1 MMMPSRPIAT
11 IVLAP
16 LVALAVV
23 ACGMGGDSRIP
34 ITTSSPEA
42 LDLYLQGRQLR
53 DRLRYTDARDY
64 FDRAVAKD
72 TDFAL
77 AHLGAAMTS
86 AISNEF
92 FASLGRAVE
101 LSDKVTDGERHMI
114 LAYLAGVSG
123 DPLQQDEHLTWLVDN
138 YPGDERAMNLRGNYH
153 FGRQEFDDAVAYY
166 EKATAIN
173 PEFSQP
179 YNQLGYVYRFQGR
192 FAQAEEAFR
201 KYIDL
206 IPDEPNPFD
215 SYAEMLMKLG
225 RFEES
230 IETYKKALALD
241 RHFMASYIG
250 IGHNFLLLDRPDDAR
265 SWFRRMSE
273 VARTSLER
281 RQAHMWSAAAFLH
294 EGRDREAL
302 KEVEAMYAIAEKDGN
317 VTAMSTDLT
326 RMGHIL
332 LEAGAPEGA
341 LARFRDSLAIV
352 QEAEVPSGRPRRG
365 SGEVPRL
372 AGDRP
377 GGRGS
382 AAGQGVSRTRDAL
395 LRGPRRAFP
404 GTDRDRRAQNAHV
417 RGARRGPPDSGRDP
431 AAARVERADRAASRE
446 LPVGAGG
453 VRAGQ
458 PAGSARSLPD
468 RARLPR
474 TGRSLPGARLRPAGG
489 KVQRH

>member
-1 MMMPSRPIAT
+1 MPSRPIAT

-23 ACGMGGDSRIP
+23 ACGIGGDSRIP

-42 LDLYLQGRQLR
+42 LDLYLQGRQLS
-53 DRLRYTDARDY
+53 DRLRYTDARGY

-77 AHLGAAMTS
+77 AHLGVAMTS

-123 DPLQQDEHLTWLVDN
+123 DPLQQDEHLAWLVDN

-153 FGRQEFDDAVAYY
+153 FGRQEFDDAVACY

-192 FAQAEEAFR
+192 SAQGEEASR

-215 SYAEMLMKLG
+215 SYAELLMKLG

-250 IGHNFLLLDRPDDAR
+250 VGHNFLLLDRPDEAR
-265 SWFRRMSE
+265 SWFRRLSE

-352 QEAEVPSGRPRRG
+352 EEAEVPLQVKEFRERATLYFEARAALSQELIEIAEHKTRMFAVRVEAHQIPAEIRRLHELKGRIALHRENYRWALEEFEQANQQDPR
-365 SGEVPRL
+365 VLYLTAL
-372 AGDRP
+372 AYR
-377 GGRGS
+377 
-382 AAGQGVSRTRDAL
+382 GQGDHSRARDY
-395 LRGPRRAFP
+395 GKRAAKFN
-404 GTDRDRRAQNAHV
+404 GIDFNYAFVRERAQ
-417 RGARRGPPDSGRDP
+417 RMLSDG
-431 AAARVERADRAASRE
+431 
-446 LPVGAGG
+446 
-453 VRAGQ
+453 
-458 PAGSARSLPD
+458 
-468 RARLPR
+468 
-474 TGRSLPGARLRPAGG
+474 
-489 KVQRH
+489 